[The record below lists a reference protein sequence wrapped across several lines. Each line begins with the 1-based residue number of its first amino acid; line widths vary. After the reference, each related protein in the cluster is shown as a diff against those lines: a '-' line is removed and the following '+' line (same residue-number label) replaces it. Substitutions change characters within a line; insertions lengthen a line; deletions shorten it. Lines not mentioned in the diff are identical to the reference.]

1 MQDVAESETPECSAK
16 ERMRENVNDQGR
28 SVIGWPHV
36 VAVTLLVFCTGS
48 TGLAQRVIFTLDDLD
63 KAMKTVGQTF
73 GLVTST
79 VASKDFEA
87 AKVQVARS
95 RDQLA
100 RTISFWRNK
109 EKEDAVKMV
118 RDAVAKLDDLDN
130 ALSANTVD
138 ASAVIAAA
146 RQIGVACEACH
157 AVYREQD
164 PATKTFRLKPGQ

>member
-1 MQDVAESETPECSAK
+1 VFAVA
-16 ERMRENVNDQGR
+16 
-28 SVIGWPHV
+28 
-36 VAVTLLVFCTGS
+36 LLVLCTGS

-73 GLVTST
+73 GLVTT
-79 VASKDFEA
+79 MIASKDFAA

-118 RDAVAKLDDLDN
+118 RDAVAKLDVLDN

-138 ASAVIAAA
+138 ASAVTAAA
-146 RQIGVACEACH
+146 RQVGAACEACH

-164 PATKTFRLKPGQ
+164 PATKTFRLKPGLLE